1 MGSHASY
8 KGKPCGVVREYSDN
22 LLMFR
27 LKALLPDKYRERVA
41 APSSIATIDLNKLPD
56 HLIARIAVG
65 EGREAGG
72 AAIRDRLDQPAN
84 HSSRSPPLPII
95 SWPTPV
101 CDSI

>member
-27 LKALLPDKYRERVA
+27 LKALMPDKYRERVP

-56 HLIARIAVG
+56 HLIARIAAG
-65 EGREAGG
+65 EHPLSVLAGEPSATDSG
-72 AAIRDRLDQPAN
+72 QP
-84 HSSRSPPLPII
+84 HPG
-95 SWPTPV
+95 T
-101 CDSI
+101 D